1 MQQCTRIESPWQ
13 WRGTLTGDAISIG
26 VPPSAWLR
34 QAVIVSL
41 TAAVLCPLSLLKD
54 LSALS
59 FLPWPY
65 VYPYPNPNPNPNL

>member
-1 MQQCTRIESPWQ
+1 MLKHTSTVGSPSLGVGYPHLAVEGNPDG
-13 WRGTLTGDAISIG
+13 RCNLTIG
-26 VPPSAWLR
+26 VPASAWLR

-65 VYPYPNPNPNPNL
+65 P

>member
-1 MQQCTRIESPWQ
+1 MYSNRISLAVEGNPDG
-13 WRGTLTGDAISIG
+13 RCNLAIG
-26 VPPSAWLR
+26 VPASAWLR

-59 FLPWPY
+59 FLPS
-65 VYPYPNPNPNPNL
+65 PYPSPNPNPNL